1 MPVLKEDNKKS
12 FGKLGED
19 LAAEYLEK
27 EGYRLLDRNY
37 RAGRLG
43 EIDIVAVQGEYL
55 CFIEVKTRTGKLF
68 GLPCEAVDGR
78 KQSTLRKLALAYM
91 KHKGLEGRNVRF
103 DIVEVTGDKRDGEFI
118 HININLIRN
127 AF

>member
-1 MPVLKEDNKKS
+1 MPVLKENNKRS

-19 LAAEYLEK
+19 LAAEYLGK
-27 EGYRLLDRNY
+27 NGYKLLDRNY
-37 RAGRLG
+37 RSGRMG

-68 GLPCEAVDGR
+68 GLPCEAVDAR
-78 KQSTLRKLALAYM
+78 KQANLRKLAWAYM
-91 KHKGLEGRNVRF
+91 KHKGLEGKNARF
-103 DIVEVTGDKRDGEFI
+103 DVVEVTGNKKGDEFI
-118 HININLIRN
+118 NIKINVLRN